1 MGLKNLR
8 EKNHSIDFNV
18 VNPSN
23 NTFNKQKNIITIF
36 VNETKCIFEKN
47 LKEKNHSKIDS
58 KNDSKSDSRTKQKQT
73 KNKSHLGAVS
83 PQRLVLQLLT
93 QSGV

>member
-1 MGLKNLR
+1 LTPPPPKI
-8 EKNHSIDFNV
+8 KKTSKKQ
-18 VNPSN
+18 
-23 NTFNKQKNIITIF
+23 TKQK
-36 VNETKCIFEKN
+36 TKQN
-47 LKEKNHSKIDS
+47 
-58 KNDSKSDSRTKQKQT
+58 RTKQKQT